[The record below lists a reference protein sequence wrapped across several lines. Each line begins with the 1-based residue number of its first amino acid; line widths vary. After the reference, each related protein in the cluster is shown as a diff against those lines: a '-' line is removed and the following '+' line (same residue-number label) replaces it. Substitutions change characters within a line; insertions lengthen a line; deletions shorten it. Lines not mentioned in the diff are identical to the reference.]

1 MPSLWKR
8 FSFSFG
14 ALLCV
19 LSATLLVVALAT
31 ERWVTGGI
39 LCGTGAELVNAN
51 CSEMDQFTG
60 DISYGLF
67 QGQKTHRCGLGM
79 RRSKIHFF
87 PDLVLSLNTGLHVLV
102 IVFLLVALGF
112 SLLSFSFCIYNARK
126 VPYQSIKG
134 PAGLYMWNVIAAVFG
149 SLAVLCFLAAVRQHR
164 LTERVSNFRETLFRF
179 SVLDEELDWS
189 FWLGVA
195 SVATHGVVCVVVA
208 MSRIKLP
215 KPQRKKPPEQPTVTA
230 DVLMY

>member
-8 FSFSFG
+8 LTFSFG

-19 LSATLLVVALAT
+19 FSATLLVVALAT
-31 ERWVTGGI
+31 EHWVSGRI

-60 DISYGLF
+60 DIYYGLF
-67 QGQKTHRCGLGM
+67 LV
-79 RRSKIHFF
+79 F
-87 PDLVLSLNTGLHVLV
+87 PKLVLNLNTGLHVL
-102 IVFLLVALGF
+102 IILSLLVALGF
-112 SLLSFSFCIYNARK
+112 CILSFSFCIYNARK

-134 PAGLYMWNVIAAVFG
+134 PTGLYMWNTIAAVFG
-149 SLAVLCFLAAVRQHR
+149 SLAVLCFLAAVRYHR
-164 LTERVSNFRETLFRF
+164 LTERVSNFRETIFRF
-179 SVLDEELDWS
+179 SVLDENLDWS

-195 SVATHGVVCVVVA
+195 SIATHGVVCVVVA

-215 KPQRKKPPEQPTVTA
+215 KPQRKKPAEQPPVTA